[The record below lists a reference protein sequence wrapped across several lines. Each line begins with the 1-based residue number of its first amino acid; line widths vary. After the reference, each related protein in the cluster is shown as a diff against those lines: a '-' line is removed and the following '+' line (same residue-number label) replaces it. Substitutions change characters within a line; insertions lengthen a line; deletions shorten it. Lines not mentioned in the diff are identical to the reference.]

1 MLSPGASRPA
11 SSPPKRLGDLR
22 DLLRGFGFRQQD
34 DPAAAA
40 DHGLDIGFEVR
51 SAEGVDAYRGLRVR
65 EAARAQGRGDV
76 LSGLRLL
83 LRGDRVLQVE
93 QQCVGARLERPL
105 ELAGLRAGNEEQ

>member
-1 MLSPGASRPA
+1 MLSPCVQPA
-11 SSPPKRLGDLR
+11 RLEPAKCLGDLR

-51 SAEGVDAYRGLRVR
+51 ATEGVDAYRRLCAS

-83 LRGDRVLQVE
+83 LRGHRVLEVE
-93 QQCVGARLERPL
+93 QQRVRARLERPL